1 MRTRFTASGAW
12 MRVCGVKEPVEIKT
26 AAGGASALV
35 TGMIA
40 WILVTYVPA
49 FHSGLP
55 PTLQTFLPWAVSALL
70 GAAASYWAPHTS
82 RHPPAVPLPD
92 PAMMHEALE
101 ALAGRPEFKGK
112 TTVLPPA
119 TGG

>member
-1 MRTRFTASGAW
+1 M
-12 MRVCGVKEPVEIKT
+12 I
-26 AAGGASALV
+26 L

-70 GAAASYWAPHTS
+70 GAAASES
-82 RHPPAVPLPD
+82 REDAFAASYEL
-92 PAMMHEALE
+92 LTNR
-101 ALAGRPEFKGK
+101 L
-112 TTVLPPA
+112 
-119 TGG
+119 